1 MEFIHKIKN
10 MFKRGQAKARDSDET
25 INIVEEFHP
34 EILFLI
40 NDQYEEYAE
49 YEEL

>member
-1 MEFIHKIKN
+1 MEIIHKIKN
-10 MFKRGQAKARDSDET
+10 MFKHSQARERDSNEA

>member
-1 MEFIHKIKN
+1 MEIIHKIKN
-10 MFKRGQAKARDSDET
+10 MFKRGHARARDSNEA

-40 NDQYEEYAE
+40 SDQYEEYAE

>member
-1 MEFIHKIKN
+1 MEIIHKIKN
-10 MFKRGQAKARDSDET
+10 MFKRSQAKARDSNEP

-34 EILFLI
+34 EILFLT

>member
-1 MEFIHKIKN
+1 MEIIHKIKN
-10 MFKRGQAKARDSDET
+10 MFKRGQARARDSNEA
-25 INIVEEFHP
+25 ISIVEEFHP
-34 EILFLI
+34 EILFII